1 MNRANFINSP
11 REKIGEISKEL
22 DKDEIDYIKIKE
34 LYRDILDSATILG
47 VQKAHVNNF
56 LNAVRDMSNEKNK
69 KVVSGTVSND
79 TKILLD
85 NAIGGILSELY

>member
-1 MNRANFINSP
+1 MNRENFINST